1 MDAPS
6 VRFQLVFARTR
17 RPSYV
22 FQQAAKRENVSLL
35 AVRFT
40 VLTHTRVEI
49 YGDPFAFRGL
59 MRISHAESR
68 VSGRTSDQYG
78 TAVLGST

>member
-1 MDAPS
+1 MDASS
-6 VRFQLVFARTR
+6 VLFQLVLSRKR
-17 RPSYV
+17 RPSDV
-22 FQQAAKRENVSLL
+22 FLQAAKRENASLV

-68 VSGRTSDQYG
+68 VSGRTSDQ
-78 TAVLGST
+78 